1 MQQNGGIRLC
11 RDPEEDRMGAE
22 ALAEALEEVQAEA
35 LAAEAAEDLEEDR
48 EADSEAR
55 RRTDRTDITA
65 GSDRVTV
72 VLTTAEAVA
81 LAA

>member
-11 RDPEEDRMGAE
+11 RDPEEDRVVE
-22 ALAEALEEVQAEA
+22 ALAEDLEEVQAEA
-35 LAAEAAEDLEEDR
+35 LAAEAAVDLEDR
-48 EADSEAR
+48 EADSEVR

-65 GSDRVTV
+65 GSARVTV
-72 VLTTAEAVA
+72 VLTMAEAVV

>member
-11 RDPEEDRMGAE
+11 RDPEEDRVGAE
-22 ALAEALEEVQAEA
+22 ALAEDLEEVQAEA
-35 LAAEAAEDLEEDR
+35 LAAEVAGASEDR
-48 EADSEAR
+48 EADSEVR

-65 GSDRVTV
+65 GSARVTV
-72 VLTTAEAVA
+72 VLTMAEAVV

>member
-11 RDPEEDRMGAE
+11 RDPEEDRVGAE
-22 ALAEALEEVQAEA
+22 ALAEDLEEAQAEA
-35 LAAEAAEDLEEDR
+35 LAAEAAEVSEDR
-48 EADSEAR
+48 EADSEVR

-65 GSDRVTV
+65 GSGRVTV

>member
-1 MQQNGGIRLC
+1 
-11 RDPEEDRMGAE
+11 MGAE
-22 ALAEALEEVQAEA
+22 ALAEDLEEVRAEA
-35 LAAEAAEDLEEDR
+35 LAAEAAGASEDR
-48 EADSEAR
+48 EADSEVR

-72 VLTTAEAVA
+72 ALTTAEAAV

>member
-1 MQQNGGIRLC
+1 MQRNGGLKLC
-11 RDPEEDRMGAE
+11 RDPEEDRVGAE
-22 ALAEALEEVQAEA
+22 ALAEDLEEVQAEA
-35 LAAEAAEDLEEDR
+35 LAAEVAEDLVDR
-48 EADSEAR
+48 EADSEVR

-72 VLTTAEAVA
+72 VLTMAEAVV

>member
-1 MQQNGGIRLC
+1 MQQNGGIELC
-11 RDPEEDRMGAE
+11 RDPEEDRVGAE
-22 ALAEALEEVQAEA
+22 ALAEDLEEVQAAA
-35 LAAEAAEDLEEDR
+35 LAAEAAVDSEDR
-48 EADSEAR
+48 EADSEVR

>member
-11 RDPEEDRMGAE
+11 RDPEEDRVGAE
-22 ALAEALEEVQAEA
+22 ALAEDLEEVQAEA
-35 LAAEAAEDLEEDR
+35 LEAEVAEDLVDR
-48 EADSEAR
+48 EADSEVR

-65 GSDRVTV
+65 GSARVTV
-72 VLTTAEAVA
+72 VLTMAEAVV

>member
-11 RDPEEDRMGAE
+11 RDPEEDRVGAE
-22 ALAEALEEVQAEA
+22 ALAEDLEEVQAEA
-35 LAAEAAEDLEEDR
+35 LAAEVAEDLVDR
-48 EADSEAR
+48 EADSEVR

-72 VLTTAEAVA
+72 VLTMAEAVV

>member
-1 MQQNGGIRLC
+1 
-11 RDPEEDRMGAE
+11 MGAE
-22 ALAEALEEVQAEA
+22 ALAEDLEEVQAEA
-35 LAAEAAEDLEEDR
+35 LAAETAEDSEDR

-65 GSDRVTV
+65 GSARVTV
-72 VLTTAEAVA
+72 VLTMAEAVV

>member
-1 MQQNGGIRLC
+1 MQQNGGLKLC
-11 RDPEEDRMGAE
+11 RDPEEDRVGAE
-22 ALAEALEEVQAEA
+22 ALAEDLEEVQAEA
-35 LAAEAAEDLEEDR
+35 LAAEAAEDSEDR